1 MLALN
6 YPDDNLGQYPDLKET
21 VGTNKRDDGRRVLN
35 LPRYCNPQCFSPQ
48 CLHSPQCSTD
58 FSDTLHLVFLH
69 SAQLS
74 ALGFSPQCLHS
85 AEPSLVG
92 ATIHFPTARHRASSF
107 IGLEVARTELILMHI
122 FIYSGSSQFS

>member
-21 VGTNKRDDGRRVLN
+21 VRTNKRDDGRRVLN
-35 LPRYCNPQCFSPQ
+35 LFRYCNPQCFSPQ
-48 CLHSPQCSTD
+48 SSTF
-58 FSDTLHLVFLH
+58 FSDTIHLAFLH

-74 ALGFSPQCLHS
+74 APGQCLHS
-85 AEPSLVG
+85 AEPSLIA
-92 ATIHFPTARHRASSF
+92 ATIHFPTAQHRALSF

-122 FIYSGSSQFS
+122 FIYSGSSKFSC